1 MATIFWLRPLE
12 AIAIPLSTIFVPLA
26 AEALLNSHKT
36 QHFSVSHLIS
46 YEILLLT
53 IPHRTLSCCNN
64 LNLASSPLCYPE
76 NWWFLSKMW
85 QCEYCTSHAISIHF
99 DVTEMAPLP
108 LPTAAREVELYGLI
122 LLDTGLHPI
131 QGQNWQHVY
140 IDSTYAFRVAY
151 DLGILWKRRGFLTS
165 IRNKTQIGQYVQELL
180 DIIILPTALAIIK
193 IPRHSLET
201 KGNHLTDTNAR
212 NAIL

>member
-1 MATIFWLRPLE
+1 
-12 AIAIPLSTIFVPLA
+12 
-26 AEALLNSHKT
+26 
-36 QHFSVSHLIS
+36 
-46 YEILLLT
+46 
-53 IPHRTLSCCNN
+53 
-64 LNLASSPLCYPE
+64 
-76 NWWFLSKMW
+76 
-85 QCEYCTSHAISIHF
+85 
-99 DVTEMAPLP
+99 MAPLP